1 MNYKC
6 PYCDEILNEEE
17 AESVCDCGCP
27 SCRHY
32 FDVEDYE
39 TDEQQTA
46 ISGDTELLH
55 PERVTDDSGQGE

>member
-1 MNYKC
+1 MTYTC
-6 PYCDEILNEEE
+6 PFCGEILTEEE

-39 TDEQQTA
+39 NEEDENNNA
-46 ISGDTELLH
+46 ILRGTS
-55 PERVTDDSGQGE
+55 